1 MDLIINFS
9 TCESQP
15 VQSVFFKLLIPL
27 RCIII
32 ISFTSALHLFLFF
45 NWLLFLPP
53 PMSSLSLWVLV
64 RGFFSMFEQVIPSFS
79 CPVDSCQVPSSR
91 CCCHAFLMYGQAI
104 HFQPPQAPTPSV
116 APGPHFL
123 SSLTTQCPQYSVGK
137 NNHSCFVFFFFH
149 QLFARCRTR
158 ITIKETFC

>member
-1 MDLIINFS
+1 
-9 TCESQP
+9 
-15 VQSVFFKLLIPL
+15 
-27 RCIII
+27 
-32 ISFTSALHLFLFF
+32 
-45 NWLLFLPP
+45 
-53 PMSSLSLWVLV
+53 
-64 RGFFSMFEQVIPSFS
+64 MFEQVIPSFS

-137 NNHSCFVFFFFH
+137 NNHSCFVFFFSISFLPDAELESLLKKH
-149 QLFARCRTR
+149 FVSVSFFKGTVLSGEDCRRVKVSLQTTASLWSELQARSINKWTY
-158 ITIKETFC
+158 

>member
-1 MDLIINFS
+1 MPSICS
-9 TCESQP
+9 Y
-15 VQSVFFKLLIPL
+15 LLIDCCFCL
-27 RCIII
+27 RSCLP
-32 ISFTSALHLFLFF
+32 FRFQFLC
-45 NWLLFLPP
+45 
-53 PMSSLSLWVLV
+53 
-64 RGFFSMFEQVIPSFS
+64 GFFSMFEQVIPSFS

-104 HFQPPQAPTPSV
+104 HFQPSQAPTPSV

-123 SSLTTQCPQYSVGK
+123 SSLTTRCPQYSVGK
-137 NNHSCFVFFFFH
+137 NNHSCFVFFFH